1 MYQNILP
8 LCSEGEPFLELGGR
22 ASLKRI
28 SAHNMLDLPSQPTVM
43 EKHHCQCGY
52 PETCQ
57 IWIKASNCF
66 LWPWSA
72 EPRLLKNW
80 MQPKPR
86 LWISLGHH
94 NKDSLHNEPSMGSSN
109 CFSLCSV
116 PRDLV
121 LLHALILWVNSGC
134 LLFYVPALA
143 ARLSPEVECGFHL
156 TVIYWH

>member
-8 LCSEGEPFLELGGR
+8 LCSEGEPLLELDGR

-28 SAHNMLDLPSQPTVM
+28 NAHNMLDMPSQPTVM

-86 LWISLGHH
+86 LWISLGHL

-121 LLHALILWVNSGC
+121 LLHALRVPSLLRACLISKAFTRDRMWVSFNC
-134 LLFYVPALA
+134 DLLALA
-143 ARLSPEVECGFHL
+143 V
-156 TVIYWH
+156 